1 MSENPD
7 YPVQLD
13 VEYPEHLS
21 RLLIFVKGLLAIPHF
36 VVLTVLG
43 IGALIAVVISWFAV
57 LATGRYPES
66 LFNYVVGVMRWG
78 ARVGAYTYLLTDT
91 YPPFTLDDVADYPIH
106 LRIDYPQQIA
116 RWRPLLNWLLA
127 IPVGIAMYL
136 ILAAGIVALII
147 GWFAILITGKFPEAL
162 FNAVVVMLRWTVRL
176 NAFQYFMT
184 EAYPPF
190 VWA

>member
-57 LATGRYPES
+57 LATGRYPEACS
-66 LFNYVVGVMRWG
+66 TTSS
-78 ARVGAYTYLLTDT
+78 A
-91 YPPFTLDDVADYPIH
+91 
-106 LRIDYPQQIA
+106 
-116 RWRPLLNWLLA
+116 
-127 IPVGIAMYL
+127 
-136 ILAAGIVALII
+136 
-147 GWFAILITGKFPEAL
+147 
-162 FNAVVVMLRWTVRL
+162 
-176 NAFQYFMT
+176 
-184 EAYPPF
+184 
-190 VWA
+190 